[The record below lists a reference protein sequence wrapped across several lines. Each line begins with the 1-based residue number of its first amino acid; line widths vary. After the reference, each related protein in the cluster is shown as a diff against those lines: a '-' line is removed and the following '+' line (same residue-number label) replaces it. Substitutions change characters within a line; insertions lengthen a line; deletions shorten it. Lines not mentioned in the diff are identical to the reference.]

1 MARELSSATRE
12 PTPQTPVER
21 DGSGAMFDGIAH
33 RYDLLNRVMSMGIDQ
48 RWRRLTIRALALQP
62 GANLLD
68 LATGTADMA
77 ILAAR
82 MQPAVRVL
90 GVDPSRGMLEVGRRK
105 VEQAGL
111 SQRVRLEVGEA
122 ERLEMT
128 DASVDGVCIAFGI
141 RNVADRMQGL
151 REMARVT
158 RPGGRVAILE
168 LSEPRR
174 GLLSPLARFHIRSV
188 VPTLGALLS
197 GAHEYRYLQR
207 SIAAFPPAEEFA
219 DMMRAAGLAVVSMT
233 ALTFGVC
240 HLYVG
245 EPVTR
250 S

>member
-1 MARELSSATRE
+1 MARENFGAVLGETSAA
-12 PTPQTPVER
+12 R

-33 RYDLLNRVMSMGIDQ
+33 RYDLLNRLMSMGIDQ
-48 RWRRLTIRALALQP
+48 RWRRQTIRALALRP
-62 GANLLD
+62 GGNVLD

-82 MQPAVRVL
+82 MHPAVSVL

-111 SQRVRLEVGEA
+111 SQRVRLEAGEA
-122 ERLEMT
+122 ECLDLP

-168 LSEPRR
+168 LSEPRG
-174 GLLSPLARFHIRSV
+174 GLLSPFARFHIRKV

-197 GAHEYRYLQR
+197 GVHEYRYLQR
-207 SIAAFPPAEEFA
+207 SIAAFPPADAFA
-219 DMMRAAGLAVVSMT
+219 DMMRAAGLRVVATT

-240 HLYVG
+240 HLFVG
-245 EPVTR
+245 EPETR
-250 S
+250 P